1 EAEGDCSERRNARQA
16 GVSLEIT
23 RAAPFGA
30 ALRCLLWL
38 RGFLWL
44 GSLQHC
50 FFRLAH
56 ARRRGFWGA
65 ASLGFTLLEELQK
78 RGLARVRLRISASR
92 CEALRPSLRPAFRCR
107 MVFPPGP
114 RAAIGG
120 LWLSRGARTSAVSFR
135 VAGRARRAFVSLP

>member
-1 EAEGDCSERRNARQA
+1 MARTAATLAQVRQAPIVGPSFVRACASSPAEAEGDCSERRNARQA

-38 RGFLWL
+38 RGLLWL
-44 GSLQHC
+44 GSLRRC

-78 RGLARVRLRISASR
+78 RGLAPVTQT
-92 CEALRPSLRPAFRCR
+92 ALVAFDD
-107 MVFPPGP
+107 P
-114 RAAIGG
+114 
-120 LWLSRGARTSAVSFR
+120 R
-135 VAGRARRAFVSLP
+135 VAARPVLEPRSDLV